1 MQASLLHPLS
11 AVRFGW
17 FYYTPCGF
25 FVNDKNR
32 QTLGGFARRF
42 GSICI
47 FIQFYENIFAYYA
60 MQVYILMQSA
70 GPFGQAAQNA
80 DERRRAVCRA
90 ALRVSSGSGVGA
102 AVGVTE
108 RARLPH

>member
-1 MQASLLHPLS
+1 M
-11 AVRFGW
+11 R
-17 FYYTPCGF
+17 
-25 FVNDKNR
+25 
-32 QTLGGFARRF
+32 
-42 GSICI
+42 
-47 FIQFYENIFAYYA
+47 
-60 MQVYILMQSA
+60 VYILMQSA

-90 ALRVSSGSGVGA
+90 ALRVSSVSGVGA

>member
-17 FYYTPCGF
+17 FYYTPYGF
-25 FVNDKNR
+25 FVNAKNR

-42 GSICI
+42 GSNCI
-47 FIQFYENIFAYYA
+47 FMQFEENIFAYYA

-70 GPFGQAAQNA
+70 RAPAGPFGQA
-80 DERRRAVCRA
+80 
-90 ALRVSSGSGVGA
+90 LGSPFGGA
-102 AVGVTE
+102 AE
-108 RARLPH
+108 RMRS

>member
-1 MQASLLHPLS
+1 
-11 AVRFGW
+11 
-17 FYYTPCGF
+17 
-25 FVNDKNR
+25 
-32 QTLGGFARRF
+32 
-42 GSICI
+42 
-47 FIQFYENIFAYYA
+47 

-70 GPFGQAAQNA
+70 GPFGQSAQNA

-90 ALRVSSGSGVGA
+90 ALRVSSVSGAGA